1 MFITVNDCISAVVP
15 CGLPYDA
22 SLMTLLERADSSS
35 LECRC
40 CAGPVRH
47 HTSLGGLTSTIC
59 PAAAA
64 SLHRAP
70 SSALHQQRSFSVA
83 ALRRRAW
90 EHAEAIAAEA
100 AAAAIRRHQLQV
112 IGAAAAAAAVAAA
125 SAGDN
130 TQVCHSASPP
140 HPANTLTI

>member
-1 MFITVNDCISAVVP
+1 MFTNVKTPSREISKSDDIAVCP
-15 CGLPYDA
+15 
-22 SLMTLLERADSSS
+22 DSSS

-47 HTSLGGLTSTIC
+47 HSSLGALPSTIC

-64 SLHRAP
+64 ASLHQAP
-70 SSALHQQRSFSVA
+70 TSAISQQRSFSVA

-112 IGAAAAAAAVAAA
+112 IRAAAAAAALAAA
-125 SAGDN
+125 NAGDS
-130 TQVCHSASPP
+130 QACPSASPP
-140 HPANTLTI
+140 HTSNTLAI

>member
-1 MFITVNDCISAVVP
+1 
-15 CGLPYDA
+15 
-22 SLMTLLERADSSS
+22 MTSLERTDSSS

-64 SLHRAP
+64 SFHRAP

-112 IGAAAAAAAVAAA
+112 IGVAAAAAAAVAAA
-125 SAGDN
+125 NAGDN

-140 HPANTLTI
+140 HTNHLT